1 MSSQVRIREK
11 NASKPV
17 MKSCER
23 LTFCQKPVILA
34 TGEGHSGNL
43 SIGYG
48 ANAIEQA

>member
-11 NASKPV
+11 NGSEPV
-17 MKSCER
+17 MKSCEGC
-23 LTFCQKPVILA
+23 TFCQKPVFLQ
-34 TGEGHSGNL
+34 TGDDYSGNL